1 MRTAW
6 YVSCGRLAYGD
17 TWALQKA
24 LLAARQAESVP
35 DTVLFVEHP
44 PVITLGRAARASNVL
59 AAPGLLAARGI
70 EVFQIERGGDV
81 TYHGP
86 GQLVG
91 YPIVDLRAFDE
102 DVARY
107 VRALEAALIDALAA
121 WRIEAERLAGFP
133 GVWARG
139 AKVAAIGVA
148 VKRKVTMHGFALNV
162 DPDLAAFD
170 LINPCGLGR
179 PVTSMAR
186 LLDRPVAVDEVAPG
200 VAAALAIALGVRWV
214 PRTLADLRGALAG
227 EIESARDEA
236 VRASTGDAPASAPA
250 PAPSSADA

>member
-6 YVSCGRLAYGD
+6 FVPCGRMGYGD
-17 TWALQKA
+17 AWALQKL
-24 LLAARQAESVP
+24 LLAARQAGAAP

-59 AAPGLLAARGI
+59 AAPGMLAARGI

-86 GQLVG
+86 GQLVA

-102 DVARY
+102 DVGRY
-107 VRALEAALIDALAA
+107 VRMLEAALIDALAA
-121 WRIEAERLAGFP
+121 WRITAERLRGFP
-133 GVWARG
+133 GVWIAG

-179 PVTSMAR
+179 PVTSIAR
-186 LLDRPVAVDEVAPG
+186 QLARPVPLDEAIPVVASSLAETLG
-200 VAAALAIALGVRWV
+200 LRMETRTIDDIRRALAAAPARPAIEG
-214 PRTLADLRGALAG
+214 
-227 EIESARDEA
+227 A
-236 VRASTGDAPASAPA
+236 VRPATDGAVRPA
-250 PAPSSADA
+250 IDGVGA

>member
-6 YVSCGRLAYGD
+6 FIPCGRMAYGD
-17 TWALQKA
+17 AWALQKS
-24 LLAARQAESVP
+24 LLAARQAGAVP
-35 DTVLFVEHP
+35 DAVLFVEHP

-59 AAPGLLAARGI
+59 AAPGMLAARGI
-70 EVFQIERGGDV
+70 DLFQIERGGDV

-91 YPIVDLRAFDE
+91 YPIVDLRAYDE
-102 DVARY
+102 DIGRY
-107 VRALEAALIDALAA
+107 VRTLEAALIDALGT
-121 WRIEAERLAGFP
+121 WRITAERLPGFP
-133 GVWARG
+133 GVWAGG

-162 DPDLAAFD
+162 DPDLSYFD

-186 LLDRPVAVDEVAPG
+186 LLGRPVSVGEVRPAVVRALDEALQMTFTPL
-200 VAAALAIALGVRWV
+200 AAA
-214 PRTLADLRGALAG
+214 DL
-227 EIESARDEA
+227 EAR
-236 VRASTGDAPASAPA
+236 VSTPGPARHG
-250 PAPSSADA
+250 

>member
-6 YVSCGRLAYGD
+6 LVRCGRLGYGD
-17 TWALQKA
+17 AWALQKA
-24 LLAARQAESVP
+24 LLAARQAEAVP

-44 PVITLGRAARASNVL
+44 PVITLGRAARAANVL
-59 AAPGLLAARGI
+59 AAPAVLAARGL

-91 YPIVDLRAFDE
+91 YPILDLRAFDE
-102 DVARY
+102 DVGRY
-107 VRALEAALIDALAA
+107 VRALEGALIDALAA
-121 WRIEAERLAGFP
+121 WRIEAGRLRGFP

-186 LLDRPVAVDEVAPG
+186 LLDRPIALDDAAPG
-200 VAAALAIALGVRWV
+200 VAAALAAALGVRWE
-214 PRTLADLRGALAG
+214 PRPLEDLQALL
-227 EIESARDEA
+227 
-236 VRASTGDAPASAPA
+236 STAAAQPA
-250 PAPSSADA
+250 PET

>member
-6 YVSCGRLAYGD
+6 FVPCGHLAYGD
-17 TWALQKA
+17 AWALQKS
-24 LLAARQAESVP
+24 LLAARQAGAVP
-35 DTVLFVEHP
+35 DAVLFVEHP
-44 PVITLGRAARASNVL
+44 PVITLGRAARASNVI
-59 AAPGLLAARGI
+59 AAPAMLAARGI

-102 DVARY
+102 DVGRY
-107 VRALEAALIDALAA
+107 VRTLEGALIDALAA
-121 WRIEAERLAGFP
+121 WQITADRLKGFP
-133 GVWARG
+133 GVWAGG

-162 DPDLAAFD
+162 APDLTAFD

-179 PVTSMAR
+179 PVTSIAR
-186 LLDRPVAVDEVAPG
+186 LLGRPVTLDEATPVVAGALAEALDVRVDTRTMEDVR
-200 VAAALAIALGVRWV
+200 AALAAEAGRAG
-214 PRTLADLRGALAG
+214 PADGTR
-227 EIESARDEA
+227 I
-236 VRASTGDAPASAPA
+236 PAQA
-250 PAPSSADA
+250 

>member
-6 YVSCGRLAYGD
+6 LVRCGRLAYGD

-24 LLAARQAESVP
+24 LLAARQAGVIP
-35 DTVLFVEHP
+35 DAVVFVEHP

-59 AAPGLLAARGI
+59 APPALLAARGI
-70 EVFQIERGGDV
+70 EMFQIERGGDV

-91 YPIVDLRAFDE
+91 YPIVDLRAFNE
-102 DVARY
+102 DIGRY
-107 VRALEAALIDALAA
+107 VRTLEAALIAALGRWGIAA
-121 WRIEAERLAGFP
+121 GRLAGFP
-133 GVWARG
+133 GVWAGG

-162 DPDLAAFD
+162 DPDLGAFD

-179 PVTSMAR
+179 PVTSIAR
-186 LLDRPVAVDEVAPG
+186 LLGRPVSLDEAAPAV
-200 VAAALAIALGVRWV
+200 
-214 PRTLADLRGALAG
+214 RGALADAF
-227 EIESARDEA
+227 EVRWEERTPED
-236 VRASTGDAPASAPA
+236 VRADLAELVDGRAEAGIFAPA
-250 PAPSSADA
+250 PR

>member
-6 YVSCGRLAYGD
+6 FVPCGRLAYSD
-17 TWALQKA
+17 AWALQKS
-24 LLAARQAESVP
+24 LLAARQAGAVP
-35 DTVLFVEHP
+35 DAVLFVEHP

-59 AAPGLLAARGI
+59 AAPAMLAARGI

-91 YPIVDLRAFDE
+91 YPIVNLRAFDE
-102 DVARY
+102 DVGRY
-107 VRALEAALIDALAA
+107 VRTLERALIDALAA
-121 WRIEAERLAGFP
+121 WQISADRLKGFP
-133 GVWARG
+133 GVWAGG

-162 DPDLAAFD
+162 APDLTAFD

-179 PVTSMAR
+179 PVTSIAR
-186 LLDRPVAVDEVAPG
+186 LLARPVTLDEATPVVAGTLAEALDVRVDTRTIEDVR
-200 VAAALAIALGVRWV
+200 AALAAEAGRAG
-214 PRTLADLRGALAG
+214 PADGTR
-227 EIESARDEA
+227 I
-236 VRASTGDAPASAPA
+236 PAQA
-250 PAPSSADA
+250 

>member
-6 YVSCGRLAYGD
+6 FVPCGRLAYGD
-17 TWALQKA
+17 AWALQKS
-24 LLAARQAESVP
+24 LLAARQAGAIP
-35 DTVLFVEHP
+35 DAVLFVEHP
-44 PVITLGRAARASNVL
+44 PVITLGRAARAGNVL
-59 AAPGLLAARGI
+59 AAPAMLAARGI

-102 DVARY
+102 DIGWY
-107 VRALEAALIDALAA
+107 VRSLEAVLIEALAA
-121 WRIEAERLAGFP
+121 WQIGAERLRGFP
-133 GVWARG
+133 GVWAGG

-162 DPDLAAFD
+162 DPDLTAFD

-179 PVTSMAR
+179 PVTSIAR
-186 LLDRPVAVDEVAPG
+186 LLGRPVPLAEASPVVARSLGEALDVRLETRTIDEVRADL
-200 VAAALAIALGVRWV
+200 AAAAV
-214 PRTLADLRGALAG
+214 
-227 EIESARDEA
+227 EA
-236 VRASTGDAPASAPA
+236 VAGDETRILVP
-250 PAPSSADA
+250 DA

>member
-6 YVSCGRLAYGD
+6 LVRCGRLAFGEA
-17 TWALQKA
+17 WALQKS
-24 LLAARQAESVP
+24 LLAARQAGVIP
-35 DTVLFVEHP
+35 DAVVFVEHP

-70 EVFQIERGGDV
+70 EMFQIERGGDV

-91 YPIVDLRAFDE
+91 YPIIDLRAFNE
-102 DVARY
+102 DIGRY
-107 VRALEAALIDALAA
+107 VRTLEAALIAALGGWGIA
-121 WRIEAERLAGFP
+121 AERMAGFP
-133 GVWARG
+133 GVWTGG

-162 DPDLAAFD
+162 DPDLGAFD

-179 PVTSMAR
+179 PVTSIAR
-186 LLDRPVAVDEVAPG
+186 LLGRPVSLDEATP
-200 VAAALAIALGVRWV
+200 AAG
-214 PRTLADLRGALAG
+214 GALADAF
-227 EIESARDEA
+227 EVRWEERTLED
-236 VRASTGDAPASAPA
+236 VRAGLAEVVDEGAEAAIFAPAAP
-250 PAPSSADA
+250 

>member
-6 YVSCGRLAYGD
+6 FVPCGRLAYGAA
-17 TWALQKA
+17 WALQKA
-24 LLAARQAESVP
+24 LLEARQGAAVP

-44 PVITLGRAARASNVL
+44 PVITLGRAAHASNVL

-91 YPIVDLRAFDE
+91 YPILDLCAFDE
-102 DVARY
+102 DVVRY
-107 VRALEAALIDALAA
+107 VRTLEGALIAALAKWQIDAG
-121 WRIEAERLAGFP
+121 RLTGFP
-133 GVWARG
+133 GVWAGG
-139 AKVAAIGVA
+139 AKIAAIGVA

-162 DPDLAAFD
+162 DPDLGPFD

-186 LLDRPVAVDEVAPG
+186 VLGRPVSLDEAAPHVASALGDALAVRWETRALEELRAALGGDALR
-200 VAAALAIALGVRWV
+200 AAALEGAG
-214 PRTLADLRGALAG
+214 RGAAANEG
-227 EIESARDEA
+227 
-236 VRASTGDAPASAPA
+236 
-250 PAPSSADA
+250 

>member
-6 YVSCGRLAYGD
+6 FVRCGRVAYGD
-17 TWALQKA
+17 AWALQKS
-24 LLAARQAESVP
+24 LLAARQAGAVP

-59 AAPGLLAARGI
+59 AAPAMLAARGI

-86 GQLVG
+86 GQLVA
-91 YPIVDLRAFDE
+91 YPIVDLRGFDE
-102 DVARY
+102 DVGRY
-107 VRALEAALIDALAA
+107 VRTLEAALIDALAA
-121 WRIEAERLAGFP
+121 WQITAERVAGFP
-133 GVWARG
+133 GVWVAG

-179 PVTSMAR
+179 PVTSIAR
-186 LLDRPVAVDEVAPG
+186 QLGRPVRLDEATSVIASSL
-200 VAAALAIALGVRWV
+200 AAALGLRVET
-214 PRTLADLRGALAG
+214 RTIEDVRGALAT
-227 EIESARDEA
+227 AA
-236 VRASTGDAPASAPA
+236 ACPALGGAGT
-250 PAPSSADA
+250 

>member
-1 MRTAW
+1 MRTGW
-6 YVSCGRLAYGD
+6 FVPCGRLAYGD
-17 TWALQKA
+17 AWALQKS
-24 LLAARQAESVP
+24 LLAARQAGAVP

-59 AAPGLLAARGI
+59 AAPGLLARHGI
-70 EVFQIERGGDV
+70 DVYQIERGGDV

-91 YPIVDLRAFDE
+91 YPIVDLRALDE
-102 DVARY
+102 DVGRY
-107 VRALEAALIDALAA
+107 VRALEVALIDALAA
-121 WRIEAERLAGFP
+121 WQVTAERLPGFP
-133 GVWARG
+133 GVWAGG

-179 PVTSMAR
+179 PVTSLAR
-186 LLDRPVAVDEVAPG
+186 LLGRPVALDEAVPVVAG
-200 VAAALAIALGVRWV
+200 
-214 PRTLADLRGALAG
+214 TLADSLGLSLETRSLA
-227 EIESARDEA
+227 D
-236 VRASTGDAPASAPA
+236 VRAGAVGAAAVAGT
-250 PAPSSADA
+250 

>member
-6 YVSCGRLAYGD
+6 LIGCERLAYGEA
-17 TWALQKA
+17 WALQKA
-24 LLAARQAESVP
+24 LLAARQAGSVP

-44 PVITLGRAARASNVL
+44 PVITLGRAARASNVV

-70 EVFQIERGGDV
+70 DVFQIERGGDV

-91 YPIVDLRAFDE
+91 YPILDLRAFDE
-102 DVARY
+102 DVVRY
-107 VRALEAALIDALAA
+107 VRALEAALIAALAA
-121 WRIEAERLAGFP
+121 WRIEAGRLAGFP
-133 GVWARG
+133 GVWAGG

-179 PVTSMAR
+179 PVTSMTR
-186 LLDRPVAVDEVAPG
+186 LLGRPVALDEAVPP
-200 VAAALAIALGVRWV
+200 VAAALADALAVRWQQ
-214 PRTLADLRGALAG
+214 RTLDDLRTAIAPDGASVAD
-227 EIESARDEA
+227 SVRDA
-236 VRASTGDAPASAPA
+236 AAMDA
-250 PAPSSADA
+250 

>member
-6 YVSCGRLAYGD
+6 FIPCGRLAYGD
-17 TWALQKA
+17 AWALQKL
-24 LLAARQAESVP
+24 LLAARQAGSAP

-59 AAPGLLAARGI
+59 AAPAMLAARGI
-70 EVFQIERGGDV
+70 DVFQIERGGDV

-102 DVARY
+102 DVGRY
-107 VRALEAALIDALAA
+107 VRTLEAALIDALTA
-121 WRIEAERLAGFP
+121 WRLTAERLAGFP
-133 GVWARG
+133 GVWVGG

-162 DPDLAAFD
+162 DPDLTAFD

-179 PVTSMAR
+179 PVTSIAR
-186 LLDRPVAVDEVAPG
+186 RLGRPVPLDEAAPVVASS
-200 VAAALAIALGVRWV
+200 LSEALGLRWET
-214 PRTLADLRGALAG
+214 RTIEEVRGALA
-227 EIESARDEA
+227 AEA
-236 VRASTGDAPASAPA
+236 GATRA
-250 PAPSSADA
+250 

>member
-6 YVSCGRLAYGD
+6 LVRCGRLAYGD
-17 TWALQKA
+17 AWALQKS
-24 LLAARQAESVP
+24 LLAARQAGAIP
-35 DTVLFVEHP
+35 DAVVFVEHP
-44 PVITLGRAARASNVL
+44 PVITLGRAARAANVL

-70 EVFQIERGGDV
+70 EMFQIERGGDV

-91 YPIVDLRAFDE
+91 YPIVGLRAFDE
-102 DVARY
+102 DIGRY
-107 VRALEAALIDALAA
+107 VRTLEAALIASLGT
-121 WRIEAERLAGFP
+121 WRIAAERLAGFP
-133 GVWARG
+133 GVWAGG

-179 PVTSMAR
+179 PVTSIAR
-186 LLDRPVAVDEVAPG
+186 LLGRPVPLDEAAPVVAG
-200 VAAALAIALGVRWV
+200 ALAEACGVRWEE
-214 PRTLADLRGALAG
+214 RTLEDVRADLAELVDDGA
-227 EIESARDEA
+227 EA
-236 VRASTGDAPASAPA
+236 AIFVPADKQPA
-250 PAPSSADA
+250 TT

>member
-6 YVSCGRLAYGD
+6 FIPCGRLAYGD
-17 TWALQKA
+17 AWALQKS
-24 LLAARQAESVP
+24 LLAARQAGAVP
-35 DTVLFVEHP
+35 DAVLFVEHP
-44 PVITLGRAARASNVL
+44 PVLTLGRAARASNVL
-59 AAPGLLAARGI
+59 AAPGMLAARGI
-70 EVFQIERGGDV
+70 DVFQIERGGDV

-102 DVARY
+102 DIGRY
-107 VRALEAALIDALAA
+107 VRTLEAALIDALGT
-121 WRIEAERLAGFP
+121 WGITAERLQGFP
-133 GVWARG
+133 GVWAGG

-179 PVTSMAR
+179 PVTSIAR
-186 LLDRPVAVDEVAPG
+186 LLGRPVGLAEASPVVART
-200 VAAALAIALGVRWV
+200 LAEAFGVRWDTRAIEDV
-214 PRTLADLRGALAG
+214 RSGLASATVGEGAAG
-227 EIESARDEA
+227 ETRIPVLE
-236 VRASTGDAPASAPA
+236 P
-250 PAPSSADA
+250 